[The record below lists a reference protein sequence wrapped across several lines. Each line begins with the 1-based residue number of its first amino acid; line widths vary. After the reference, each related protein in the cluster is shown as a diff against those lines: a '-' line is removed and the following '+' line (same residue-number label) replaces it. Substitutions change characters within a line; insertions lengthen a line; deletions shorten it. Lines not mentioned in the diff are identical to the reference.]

1 MNLTKPLSLIIAL
14 LIISTLTK
22 AASYDVIV
30 AQDGSGKYQSIQEA
44 INAAPDGRVTP
55 YKIFIKSGTYTG
67 QLIIPPSKTFIELIG
82 EDVATT
88 IIAYGDGKAGTPA
101 VIVNAD
107 DGMMMNLTLENT
119 QGRIADGPQSLA
131 IRTNADR
138 LVFFNCR
145 FVSGQDT
152 VLTSKGGSR
161 NYFKDCYIDGNT
173 DFIYGAAIAVFDNCI
188 IYCRDRIDALKSS
201 YLTAASTPAGQT
213 YGQVYRNC
221 IIPSNHGIT
230 SYTLGRPWQNDQRTL
245 PAGRK
250 PVENKVVFLNTR
262 MGNAILPVGWS
273 VWNEKT
279 LTNLITNAEYKTQKF
294 DGSPVDVNK
303 RIAWS
308 KQLTDAEAKPYY
320 DNALVF
326 GNWDPFTV
334 WADLSKK
341 APAASIAFGN
351 FRARPDNNTALL
363 EFNSSWPQKGV
374 TYTLYKGSDKTV
386 LKKVDQL
393 TTKTDTTIAYQFKT
407 NLPGTADK
415 SQFYLIKASKGK
427 ALVVSDTLEVNAANM
442 MRAKRGN

>member
-1 MNLTKPLSLIIAL
+1 MNPIKLLSLCIL
-14 LIISTLTK
+14 LFITTLSQ
-22 AASYDVIV
+22 AASYDAVV
-30 AQDGSGKYQSIQEA
+30 AKDASGKYKTIQEA
-44 INAAPDGRVTP
+44 INAAPDGRTTP

-67 QLIIPPSKTFIELIG
+67 QIVIPASKTFIELIG

-88 IIAYGDGKAGTPA
+88 IIAYGDGRPGTPA

-107 DGMMMNLTLENT
+107 DCMMVNLTLENT

-131 IRTNADR
+131 IRTNSDR

-152 VLTSKGGSR
+152 VLTNKAGSR

-173 DFIYGAAIAVFDNCI
+173 DFIYGAAIAVFDNCV

-230 SYTLGRPWQNDQRTL
+230 NYTLGRPWQNDQRAL
-245 PAGRK
+245 PPGRK
-250 PVENKVVFLNTR
+250 PVENKVVFLNTK
-262 MGNAILPVGWS
+262 MGSNILPIGWS
-273 VWNEKT
+273 IWNEKT

-294 DGSPVDVNK
+294 DGTPVDVSK

-320 DNALVF
+320 DNKEVF
-326 GNWDPFTV
+326 GNWDTFAV
-334 WADLSKK
+334 WSDLPKK
-341 APAASIAFGN
+341 SPSPSIAFGN
-351 FRARPDNNTALL
+351 FRARPNDNSAVL
-363 EFNSSWPQKGV
+363 EFNSAWPQKGV
-374 TYTLYKGSDKTV
+374 TYTLYKGSDKSS
-386 LKKVDQL
+386 LKKADQL
-393 TTKTDTTIAYQFKT
+393 TTKTDTTAAYQFKT
-407 NLPGTADK
+407 ELPAAADK
-415 SQFYLIKASKGK
+415 SQFYVIKASKGK
-427 ALVVSDTLEVNAANM
+427 AVVMSDTLEVNATNM
-442 MRAKRGN
+442 MRPKRGN